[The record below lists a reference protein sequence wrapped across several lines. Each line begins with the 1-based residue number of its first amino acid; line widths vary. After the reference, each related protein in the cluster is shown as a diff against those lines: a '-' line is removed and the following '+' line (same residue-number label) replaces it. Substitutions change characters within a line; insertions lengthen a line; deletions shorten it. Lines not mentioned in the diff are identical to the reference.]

1 MKIVQTNNS
10 NEDFVKLTSQLDAE
24 LNERYGSKQSEY
36 DKHNKI
42 DPIETAIVG
51 YLNDKAIACGCFK
64 QVDKETIEI
73 KRMFV
78 DAHHR
83 RNGFSI
89 KILTE
94 LEKWASKLGHSKAL
108 LETGKGQPEAI
119 ALYKRCGYQQ
129 IENYGPYIG
138 FKNSICMKKSI

>member
-24 LNERYGSKQSEY
+24 LNNRYGSKQSKY

-64 QVDKETIEI
+64 QIDAKTVEI

-78 DAHHR
+78 DSHQR
-83 RNGFSI
+83 RNGFST
-89 KILTE
+89 KVLSE
-94 LEKWASKLGHSKAL
+94 LEK
-108 LETGKGQPEAI
+108 
-119 ALYKRCGYQQ
+119 
-129 IENYGPYIG
+129 
-138 FKNSICMKKSI
+138 